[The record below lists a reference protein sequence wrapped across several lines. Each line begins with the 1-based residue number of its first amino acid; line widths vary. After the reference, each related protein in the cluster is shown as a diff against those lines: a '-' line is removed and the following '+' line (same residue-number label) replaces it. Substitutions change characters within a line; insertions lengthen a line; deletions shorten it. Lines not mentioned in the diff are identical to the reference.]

1 MSNKKI
7 KTLISNSIW
16 WIVVIVIVLIFI
28 FPIIGT
34 FLTSLKSNIDI
45 SSSPPKWVFEP
56 TLDHYRNVIYSA
68 GYNFPKFFL
77 NSMIIAVGTSLLTII
92 ATLPAAY
99 TMIRFGIGKKYLY
112 PFVISLRLIPPIL
125 FAIPLFI
132 IYSNTG
138 LIDSIVGLILVH
150 TLISVP
156 LALIL
161 FIGFIQDLP
170 PEIEEA
176 GMVDGAST
184 LQIFNI
190 LVVPLLLPSIGAVA
204 ALSFLW
210 SWNEY
215 LFSYILTFGKATT
228 VTVGASL
235 FITAWG
241 IKWGDISA
249 AIFLSII
256 PTLIFVFFIQRYLV
270 RGLTFGSVKG

>member
-1 MSNKKI
+1 
-7 KTLISNSIW
+7 
-16 WIVVIVIVLIFI
+16 
-28 FPIIGT
+28 
-34 FLTSLKSNIDI
+34 
-45 SSSPPKWVFEP
+45 
-56 TLDHYRNVIYSA
+56 
-68 GYNFPKFFL
+68 
-77 NSMIIAVGTSLLTII
+77 
-92 ATLPAAY
+92 
-99 TMIRFGIGKKYLY
+99 MIRFGIGKKYLY

>member
-1 MSNKKI
+1 MTKRKI
-7 KTLISNSIW
+7 KVLLPNVTW
-16 WIVVIVIVLIFI
+16 WIIAIILILIFT

-56 TLDHYRNVIYSA
+56 TLDHYRNVLYAA
-68 GYNFPKFFL
+68 GYNFLKFFL
-77 NSMIIAVGTSLLTII
+77 NSLIIAFGASIVTII
-92 ATLPAAY
+92 TTLPAAY
-99 TMIRFGIGKKYLY
+99 TMVRFRVGKKYFY

-132 IYSNTG
+132 IYSRVG
-138 LIDSIVGLILVH
+138 LIDSIFGLILVH
-150 TLISVP
+150 SLMSVS
-156 LALIL
+156 LSLIL
-161 FIGFIQDLP
+161 FVGFIQDFP

-176 GMVDGAST
+176 GMVDGAT
-184 LQIFNI
+184 ILQIFRL
-190 LVVPLLLPSIGAVA
+190 LVIPLLLPSIGAVA

-215 LFSYILTFGKATT
+215 LFSYILTFGKSTT

-241 IKWGDISA
+241 IRWGDISA

-256 PTLIFVFFIQRYLV
+256 PTLIFVFFIQRFLV
-270 RGLTFGSVKG
+270 RGLTFGAIKG